1 MAFTKASPLD
11 ERIRATC
18 ADAEAF
24 VDAKATE
31 MKKEFEGLPI
41 ATLRRSLENKAPGC
55 VCKQALAILDESLLA
70 QCGQRT
76 ELAGKT

>member
-1 MAFTKASPLD
+1 MAFTKTSPLD
-11 ERIRATC
+11 ERIKARC

-24 VDAKATE
+24 VDAKAAE

-55 VCKQALAILDESLLA
+55 VCKQALATLDESK
-70 QCGQRT
+70 R
-76 ELAGKT
+76 

>member
-41 ATLRRSLENKAPGC
+41 ATLRRVIK
-55 VCKQALAILDESLLA
+55 LA
-70 QCGQRT
+70 
-76 ELAGKT
+76 